1 MDEWRKPGPK
11 RRKGAGSQ
19 AEQISVLVVGDH
31 PVVRFGVCHLL
42 DLEPD
47 LKVVGAAAS
56 GAETLKI
63 QASLQ
68 PRVVLL
74 DLETDG
80 GYCFNLISKM
90 VASGDIR
97 IVVYTGR
104 NDECSILKAV
114 HSGASGYV
122 IKASDPAH
130 LLNSIRAVAGGG
142 SYLDPAIASKVI
154 GRLRRCNERRAP
166 NSRELTQR
174 ESDVLC
180 RLASGKRNKEIAEE
194 LFISER
200 TVKFHIK
207 AMFTKLRAKNR
218 TQAVVIAAEQG
229 LINS

>member
-1 MDEWRKPGPK
+1 MEEWRKSRPSG
-11 RRKGAGSQ
+11 RKGAGSQ
-19 AEQISVLVVGDH
+19 AEQVSVLVVDDH
-31 PVVRFGVCHLL
+31 PIVRLGVCHLL

-56 GAETLKI
+56 GVEALKLW
-63 QASLQ
+63 ASLQ

-80 GYCFNLISKM
+80 GYCYNLISRM
-90 VASGDIR
+90 VASGDIG

-104 NDECSILKAV
+104 DDECSILKAV

-122 IKASDPAH
+122 IKASDPGH
-130 LLNSIRAVAGGG
+130 LLNAIRAVAGGG
-142 SYLDPAIASKVI
+142 SYLDPAIASKVM
-154 GRLRRCNERRAP
+154 GRLRRCNQRRAP

-174 ESDVLC
+174 ESEVLC

-207 AMFTKLRAKNR
+207 AMFAKLRAKNR
-218 TQAVVIAAEQG
+218 TQAVVIAVEQG